1 MSVAEKV
8 KSRAME
14 FEKGEPFTNGSFL
27 SLGSR
32 SAVDKALSRLVEEG
46 GIQRAARGVYFRP
59 KKSRFVGVV
68 LPELSQ
74 VVRVIAQDHGET
86 IQVHG
91 AEAARRFKLST
102 QMPTIP
108 TFYTSGPSRELH
120 IGKLRVRLMHTTSS
134 RRLQHAGSKV
144 GLALSALWYL
154 GKESVSKEAISRVRE
169 GLSEEEF
176 TALRE
181 SRMPAWMSKAIK
193 EYSQETA
200 HG

>member
-8 KSRAME
+8 KSLALE

-32 SAVDKALSRLVEEG
+32 SAVDKALSRMVKEG
-46 GIQRAARGVYFRP
+46 AIQRVSRGVYFRP
-59 KKSRFVGVV
+59 KKNRFVGVA
-68 LPELSQ
+68 LPEPSQ

-91 AEAARRFKLST
+91 AEAARRFRLST

-108 TFYTSGPSRELH
+108 TFYTSGPSRELY
-120 IGKLRVRLMHTTSS
+120 IGKLKVRLMHTTRS
-134 RRLQHAGSKV
+134 RRLQHAGNKV

-154 GKESVSKEAISRVRE
+154 GKDNVSEEAVRRVRE

-176 TALRE
+176 VALRE

-193 EYSQETA
+193 KYSQGSI